1 MDVLFLSR
9 LDLYLASLVY
19 VWSKF
24 TWQQIRQEN
33 WLRICVCIFSGLHS
47 YILLHCL
54 YCWLVQYWD
63 INLSNKAFLIQSM
76 KCLSEGDASCNEI
89 FSSLKQFLF
98 KCKIG
103 PPGKNKKKSKHFNHS
118 KTQAYN
124 TYPNLYKAH
133 FESVIWS
140 RVEIFISFLD
150 GIQLL
155 FIIVPWATSTNS
167 IDSTVFN

>member
-54 YCWLVQYWD
+54 CCWLVQYWD

-76 KCLSEGDASCNEI
+76 KCLSEGDAACNEI

-103 PPGKNKKKSKHFNHS
+103 PPGKNKKNQS
-118 KTQAYN
+118 
-124 TYPNLYKAH
+124 
-133 FESVIWS
+133 
-140 RVEIFISFLD
+140 
-150 GIQLL
+150 
-155 FIIVPWATSTNS
+155 TSTIPKPKPTTHTLIYIKQILNL
-167 IDSTVFN
+167 